1 MTFKEKLIKIKE
13 QLLSLKNSKSRS
25 YEFNGNFENHP
36 IGNQDIYWLYYVN
49 YHRINEYDGCD
60 KNNVGMIDFPCRP
73 FKLPEGMRRDDAF
86 KVLSYLN
93 DFIERNDEIEPLSLK
108 SVRTLDSVLDLDRF
122 GFKHVEENDEEKIID
137 LFTVTG
143 RLLLFEKSKLYK
155 KYFEWYTEGVT
166 RDEVL
171 EIYNKCSMKFTD
183 IEWIEDEKNNEKL
196 KVYRKI
202 K

>member
-36 IGNQDIYWLYYVN
+36 IGDQDIYRLYYVN

-73 FKLPEGMRRDDAF
+73 FKLPEGMSRDDAF
-86 KVLSYLN
+86 KVLSYLT

-171 EIYNKCSMKFTD
+171 EIYNKCGMKFTD
-183 IEWIEDEKNNEKL
+183 IEWVEDEKNNEKL